1 MKNRNKK
8 LRIINVNNNVY
19 KWLLSDYSKELKIW
33 FNSKM
38 IYNKRQSADL
48 IVTPKVVEEIII
60 NLK

>member
-8 LRIINVNNNVY
+8 LRIINVNNTVY

-33 FNSKM
+33 LDGKM
-38 IYNKRQSADL
+38 IYNKRQGADS
-48 IVTPKVVEEIII
+48 IITPKVVESIIL